1 MMYPRNR
8 ALWGVDLGS
17 VKEIHFQSGKTTTM
31 KAIRIGDYG
40 DRSVLRC
47 EEAPEPELLPDD
59 VLIRVHAAGVNP
71 ADCQFR
77 RGDYRAFAPLQ
88 MPAILGWDVAG
99 TVDR

>member
-1 MMYPRNR
+1 
-8 ALWGVDLGS
+8 
-17 VKEIHFQSGKTTTM
+17 M

-59 VLIRVHAAGVNP
+59 VLVRVHAAGVNP

-99 TVDR
+99 TVDRVGPDVRGFAQGDAVYAMCDMTRPGAYA